1 VTAKIQKY
9 TMTVIAVLFGLAV
22 LISTGMTTTADGQ
35 ASVDQ
40 EKIIRQLDQVM
51 RALDSG
57 DIAAAAEYLKETA
70 QGLPK
75 GETKAQVE
83 LGVAINALQ
92 SANSTE
98 IARLHVQ
105 IVQDSLQN
113 STG

>member
-1 VTAKIQKY
+1 
-9 TMTVIAVLFGLAV
+9 L
-22 LISTGMTTTADGQ
+22 
-35 ASVDQ
+35 
-40 EKIIRQLDQVM
+40 EQVVK
-51 RALDSG
+51 ALDSG
-57 DIAAAAEYLKETA
+57 DISTAVKYLKETA

-83 LGVAINALQ
+83 LGVAIDALQ

-98 IARLHVQ
+98 IARMYVK